1 MDVNNWQIGGE
12 AFELES
18 KYRVISYLGE
28 GAYGVVCSA
37 VDGHTMETIAIK
49 KCKNIFHSR
58 TIARRTLR
66 ELRLLAMLQHD
77 NIVKIKSIEAPF
89 DLYRFEEIY
98 IVFELMETDLA
109 TTIKGPNVLTEWHI
123 QVFMSQIMKGLDY
136 LHSFGIVHRDLKPRN
151 ILVNSRLDLK
161 IADFGLARLYTKED
175 ESRIAAMTEY
185 VTTRWYRAPEVL
197 VGWCKYSSA
206 IDMWAAGTILAEMLG
221 RRALFP
227 GSDSAHQLQIIVEC
241 LGRPPEEFIVQCKRQ
256 SFRQIL
262 RDSNQSS
269 ARPLRDLFPA
279 ASPAALDLLSKLILY
294 IPEQRLTA
302 SRSFQELFIQE
313 FTG

>member
-1 MDVNNWQIGGE
+1 MEVSNWQIGAE

-37 VDGHTMETIAIK
+37 TDDRTMETVAIK
-49 KCKNIFHSR
+49 KCKNVFHSR
-58 TIARRTLR
+58 TIAKRTLR

-77 NIVKIKSIEAPF
+77 NVVKIKSIQTPV

-109 TTIKGPNVLTEWHI
+109 TTIKGPSVLTEWHI
-123 QVFMSQIMKGLDY
+123 QLFMCQIMRGLDY

-151 ILVNSRLDLK
+151 ILVNSKYELK

-175 ESRIAAMTEY
+175 ESKIAAMTEY

-227 GSDSAHQLQIIVEC
+227 GSDSMHQLQIIVDC
-241 LGRPPEEFIVQCKRQ
+241 LGRPPEEFIGQCKRQ
-256 SFRQIL
+256 SFRLLL
-262 RDSNQSS
+262 RDSDKYS
-269 ARPLRDLFPA
+269 ARSMREMFPA
-279 ASPAALDLLSKLILY
+279 ASPAALDLLAKLILY
-294 IPEQRLTA
+294 IPEHRLTA
-302 SRSFQELFIQE
+302 SSSFKEIFLKE
-313 FTG
+313 FSV